1 MLARQWRTEAAQ
13 TCSAVAIQAYQS
25 RSRRRAEDARRHV
38 LGETKLV
45 GQLAY
50 VARPVGQ
57 RVRETEAEAVAYV
70 VSHAIGLDTGS
81 AAQDY
86 IQLYD
91 GDAKLLTESLEYIQQ
106 TANAILQGIGAE
118 GESSPPI

>member
-1 MLARQWRTEAAQ
+1 MMHRTERRSI
-13 TCSAVAIQAYQS
+13 TS
-25 RSRRRAEDARRHV
+25 RC
-38 LGETKLV
+38 
-45 GQLAY
+45 
-50 VARPVGQ
+50 
-57 RVRETEAEAVAYV
+57 VRETEAEAVAYV

-106 TANAILQGIGAE
+106 TASAILQGIGAE
-118 GESSPPI
+118 GESSPPL